1 MAGRFEGKAAW
12 ITGGGSGIGK
22 AMALELAGEGAAV
35 AVSGRREGRL
45 EEVVQEIG
53 AAGGRA
59 MAVPCDVTEDG
70 ACETAVA
77 AVVNELGQLDLAVA
91 NAGFGVVGKLAEL
104 DLADLKR
111 QFDVNVFGLM
121 ATVQAAVPELRK
133 TSGRLGL
140 LGSIAAMV
148 PMPGNGAYAASK
160 YAVRAIGQ
168 TLAIELHGT
177 GMSCTLL
184 HPGFVE
190 SEIAQVDNQGRHHE
204 GARDKRPQNLMW
216 PADKA
221 AKSCVDAL
229 YKRKREHVFTGHGK
243 LGAFVGRHAPALV
256 HFAATRNK

>member
-1 MAGRFEGKAAW
+1 MAGRFEGKVAW

-22 AMALELAGEGAAV
+22 AMALELANEGAAV
-35 AVSGRREGRL
+35 AVSGRRAERL
-45 EEVVQEIG
+45 EEVAKEIG

-70 ACETAVA
+70 ACEAAVA
-77 AVVNELGQLDLAVA
+77 AIVGELGQLDVAIA
-91 NAGFGVVGKLAEL
+91 NAGFGVTGRLAEVPM
-104 DLADLKR
+104 ADFKR

-133 TSGRLGL
+133 TEGRLAL
-140 LGSIAAMV
+140 LGSVMAML
-148 PMPGNGAYAASK
+148 PAPKNGAYAASK

-168 TLAIELHGT
+168 TLAMELHGT

-204 GARDKRPQNLMW
+204 GAEDKRPANLMW

-221 AKSCVDAL
+221 AKSCIKAIH
-229 YKRKREHVFTGHGK
+229 KRKREHVFTGHGK
-243 LGAFVGRHAPALV
+243 LAGWVGRHAPGLI
-256 HFAATRNK
+256 HFATTRK